1 MKLNVVP
8 KSGCKVIYVNK
19 ATCEGMI
26 NVEGIA
32 TADIAPG
39 YTRVNVT
46 FQLAKV
52 KPVKEDQ

>member
-1 MKLNVVP
+1 
-8 KSGCKVIYVNK
+8 
-19 ATCEGMI
+19 MI
-26 NVEGIA
+26 NVEEIA

>member
-1 MKLNVVP
+1 MKLNVVQ

-19 ATCEGMI
+19 ASVRMI
-26 NVEGIA
+26 NVEEIA